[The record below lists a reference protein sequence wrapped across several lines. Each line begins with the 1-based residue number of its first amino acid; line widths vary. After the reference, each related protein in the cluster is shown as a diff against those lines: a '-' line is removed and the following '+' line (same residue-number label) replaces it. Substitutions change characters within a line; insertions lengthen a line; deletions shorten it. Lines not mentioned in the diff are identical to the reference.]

1 MRADYMTPKEVAE
14 KLGVCLDTVRQMA
27 ARGEIPMLKIGRKW
41 IMLRKVFEAWK
52 IKWDRRNGNG

>member
-1 MRADYMTPKEVAE
+1 MRADYMTPQEVAE
-14 KLGVCLDTVRQMA
+14 KLGVCPDTVRQMA